1 MATPDRRNT
10 PFLSLRTPRTGEYL
24 GRRVR
29 MQVNTDGT
37 EDDNISKISSPRGV
51 ETPRPGYTA
60 PDENEDDRDQME
72 EQLHNFFLRLV
83 YQPEEILEM
92 LSHAQYTTW
101 DTFMMMDV
109 DEIPEL
115 TFPCWRGPV
124 RISTRSKSTLIQIKE
139 LMNAEYQNDAERGY
153 DPEYYTLD
161 MYRKFVFAPNAA
173 KRQTSLQYLSTNK
186 SPGTKFGVVQQ
197 TQIPNEKAYETWK
210 KGR

>member
-1 MATPDRRNT
+1 MATPDRKNT

-37 EDDNISKISSPRGV
+37 EDDNISEISLPRGV

-92 LSHAQYTTW
+92 LTHAQYTTW

-109 DEIPEL
+109 DEIPNL
-115 TFPCWRGPV
+115 TIPGRRGPV

-139 LMNAEYQNDAERGY
+139 LIGVQYAEDVEKAI
-153 DPEYYTLD
+153 DPDYYTLD
-161 MYRKFVFAPNAA
+161 MYKKFVFALNAA
-173 KRQTSLQYLSTNK
+173 KRKGTSQYLSTNK
-186 SPGTKFGVVQQ
+186 TPGTKFGVVQQ